1 VNEETWPQQCHDQ
14 NRDLKRVHGN
24 ENQECYEFHE
34 LDIGI
39 EGHDCLLP
47 GAFLLTAAYTE
58 KVGDLTF
65 FGFSNLSN
73 IVFPRAPPLY
83 KPQGRPTNG
92 YFLRLRFP
100 LVFALMHRHVNDP
113 SSRWF
118 PFSGAG
124 SVTVRKLH
132 DPAVCLILLCAG
144 MSSHDSAPL

>member
-14 NRDLKRVHGN
+14 NRDLKRVNGN

-65 FGFSNLSN
+65 FGFSSLSTSSFHEHRRFIN
-73 IVFPRAPPLY
+73 HRGDPLMDISFGFVFLL
-83 KPQGRPTNG
+83 
-92 YFLRLRFP
+92 FLP
-100 LVFALMHRHVNDP
+100 
-113 SSRWF
+113 
-118 PFSGAG
+118 
-124 SVTVRKLH
+124 
-132 DPAVCLILLCAG
+132 
-144 MSSHDSAPL
+144 